1 MHDARPPRTADAGD
15 ARRVGQHRG
24 RQRAGRVAGAGVR
37 HHARGLV
44 DHEDVLV
51 LEDDSERDRLG
62 GHPIGRR
69 RRELRRDPLAGAQA
83 MRRLR
88 GGPVHSHGAVVDQ
101 SANARP
107 GHLGEPRREPLVEP
121 CPALGPAHGGV
132 EPLPTAAHRM
142 SPADQTTVQR

>member
-1 MHDARPPRTADAGD
+1 MPGRRGPPTPAMLGAWASTAA
-15 ARRVGQHRG
+15 ASVPR
-24 RQRAGRVAGAGVR
+24 RVAGAGVH

-51 LEDDSERDRLG
+51 LEDDRERDRLG
-62 GHPIGRR
+62 GHLLGRR

-88 GGPVHSHGAVVDQ
+88 GGAVHSHGAVVDQ

-107 GHLGEPRREPLVEP
+107 RHLGQPRREPLVEP
-121 CPALGPAHGGV
+121 RPALGPAHGGV
-132 EPLPTAAHRM
+132 EPLPTAAFT
-142 SPADQTTVQR
+142 A